1 MGNPNSIYC
10 RWRRWDTG
18 HMCRAYHP
26 SACDRVSAVS
36 AGVQFS
42 GCHPSLARFT
52 LARVSL
58 TRASLARFTLA
69 RCQFGAF
76 HFDAFP
82 ICVPNCTEVFSM
94 PVWHYLVLRLC

>member
-42 GCHPSLARFT
+42 GVDGQSPSRDSPLAST
-52 LARVSL
+52 AL
-58 TRASLARFTLA
+58 
-69 RCQFGAF
+69 
-76 HFDAFP
+76 
-82 ICVPNCTEVFSM
+82 VPNQNIPDPLYITIETQCI
-94 PVWHYLVLRLC
+94 HAQ